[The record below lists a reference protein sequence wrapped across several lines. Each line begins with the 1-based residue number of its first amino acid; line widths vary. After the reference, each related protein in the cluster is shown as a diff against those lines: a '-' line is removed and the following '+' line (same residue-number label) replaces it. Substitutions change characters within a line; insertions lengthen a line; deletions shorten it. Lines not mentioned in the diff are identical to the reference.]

1 MQQLPPWTP
10 VRALTTFATGPWA
23 IVTLAVEIIVVLWYL
38 QAVKVL
44 STHKS
49 KRWPVVRTVCF
60 AGGVLSVAAAW
71 QSSIS
76 PYASRTFIDH
86 VMQHV
91 LLMLAAPIL
100 LSLGAPVTLAM
111 QTVRRV
117 TKVRM
122 LRFFASRPWKC
133 LAHPLPANLG
143 NYGIMYWFFLAG
155 GIIPAMNHPALMDF
169 VNTLFLFFGC
179 LVWWPLLSIDWIGRR
194 RFTYPARLGL
204 SALAMPF
211 DSFLAIALL
220 GGAAHNSVD
229 PQMYSLANTHAGA
242 SVFWIVTGLITSL
255 MTIAIA
261 AQWATKERQ
270 VNARADRMS
279 DKGIYTGGSP
289 IVGWAGEV
297 QLDTDGTMIVPW
309 ADAGIVADL
318 EPLEE

>member
-23 IVTLAVEIIVVLWYL
+23 IMTLAVEIMAILWYFL
-38 QAVKVL
+38 AVKSL
-44 STHKS
+44 SDKKS
-49 KRWPVVRTVCF
+49 KRWPAFRTLSF
-60 AGGVLSVAAAW
+60 LGGILSMAAAW

-76 PYASRTFIDH
+76 PYASKTFIDH
-86 VMQHV
+86 VMQHI

-100 LSLGAPVTLAM
+100 LALGAPVTLAM
-111 QTVRRV
+111 QTVKRA

-122 LRFFASRPWKC
+122 LRFFSSRPWRY

-155 GIIPAMNHPALMDF
+155 GIIPAMGHPALMDF

-211 DSFLAIALL
+211 DSFLSIALL

-242 SVFWIVTGLITSL
+242 SVFWIITGLISSL
-255 MTIAIA
+255 MTLAIA
-261 AQWATKERQ
+261 VQWAGKEKYI
-270 VNARADRMS
+270 NARADHMS
-279 DKGIYTGGSP
+279 GKGIYTGGSA
-289 IVGWAGEV
+289 IAGWASEV
-297 QLDTDGTMIVPW
+297 KLESDGTMIVPW
-309 ADAGIVADL
+309 ADT
-318 EPLEE
+318 EPWVDAESD